1 MLSHHRRLLTIRRRV
16 IVPLIPQLRAGQ
28 CLRSAQASGVFAVD
42 WAGRDQVLHLIA
54 NLSAQAAALPRT
66 PAGRMIF
73 ATHANVRAAA
83 ARNELPPW
91 SVLWLLEHGP

>member
-1 MLSHHRRLLTIRRRV
+1 
-16 IVPLIPQLRAGQ
+16 
-28 CLRSAQASGVFAVD
+28 
-42 WAGRDQVLHLIA
+42 
-54 NLSAQAAALPRT
+54 
-66 PAGRMIF
+66 MIF